1 MLDQSDLTLGLDLRA
16 ANSNKNAILV
26 QTYLSSLRN
35 PLSPV
40 FIETV
45 SLVDT
50 GSTAPAFADEDS
62 LVKKYNITMKKLL
75 APKPLHLADGLPS
88 GLITQYFTALMTI
101 GHHTESMLFYV
112 TKLSPS
118 TPVILRM
125 PWLRKHNPRP
135 DFTTLGLKFDSDYC
149 AYNCLPWHTS
159 DHDWIAPHGHST
171 RPTLKYCQP
180 MVEEVPDVGEPVH
193 TANQAE
199 ILEDWTMTPRP
210 RKPQTVKKRQET
222 PVPQTTQAH
231 PLNPSRPTRH
241 PVLNQSP
248 YAHSTAR
255 VTAKATSAQTEMRA
269 IETFPPQCPTSHPL
283 PARTMQGRRL
293 VSAPPSCPSRTSP
306 APIPESQTHPNLDDI
321 MCVCAVNFTQF
332 CKQKGMK
339 VMRIHMMELAELVKQ
354 EEC

>member
-1 MLDQSDLTLGLDLRA
+1 MLLDQSDLTLGLDLRA

-45 SLVDT
+45 SLIDT

-75 APKPLHLADGLPS
+75 TPKPLHLADRLPS

-135 DFTTLGLKFDSDYC
+135 DFTALGLKFDSDYC
-149 AYNCLPWHTS
+149 ASNCFPWHTS
-159 DHDWIAPHGHST
+159 DHD
-171 RPTLKYCQP
+171 
-180 MVEEVPDVGEPVH
+180 
-193 TANQAE
+193 
-199 ILEDWTMTPRP
+199 
-210 RKPQTVKKRQET
+210 
-222 PVPQTTQAH
+222 
-231 PLNPSRPTRH
+231 
-241 PVLNQSP
+241 
-248 YAHSTAR
+248 
-255 VTAKATSAQTEMRA
+255 
-269 IETFPPQCPTSHPL
+269 
-283 PARTMQGRRL
+283 
-293 VSAPPSCPSRTSP
+293 
-306 APIPESQTHPNLDDI
+306 
-321 MCVCAVNFTQF
+321 
-332 CKQKGMK
+332 
-339 VMRIHMMELAELVKQ
+339 
-354 EEC
+354 